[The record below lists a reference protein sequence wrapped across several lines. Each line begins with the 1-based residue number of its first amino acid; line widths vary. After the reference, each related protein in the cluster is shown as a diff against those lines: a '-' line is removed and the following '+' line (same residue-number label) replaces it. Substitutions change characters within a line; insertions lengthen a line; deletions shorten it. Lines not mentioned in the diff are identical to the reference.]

1 MAHSRIARRDQS
13 EHAAVGTG
21 AQAELVD
28 GGFQE
33 LVGFFFN
40 SAIALDVFSTHLSVG
55 MDCSFVEALELD
67 GARAVHSLANGSG
80 RLPRFFAG
88 KFLITQGRDFDLNI
102 DPV

>member
-40 SAIALDVFSTHLSVG
+40 GATALDVFSPFERWNGLFFCESAGVG
-55 MDCSFVEALELD
+55 WCV
-67 GARAVHSLANGSG
+67 RRSLAGE
-80 RLPRFFAG
+80 
-88 KFLITQGRDFDLNI
+88 
-102 DPV
+102 